1 MKLLVMIMLTAL
13 LWGCSS
19 ENDRAITVDATGKH
33 QPGWLAAHSTS
44 FLDSSTVC
52 KDCHGATLTGG
63 ISGVSCSTASF
74 DGVYCHANG
83 PHPIPWP
90 GHNQS
95 TNQFNNCS
103 PCHGAGLTGG
113 ANAPACSSCHT
124 QLPPGTVPIIGT
136 CVSCHA
142 APPDGLVFPNIS
154 GSHKAHTVLPLE
166 CAVCHSGGGSG
177 TPTHGKSLTVA
188 FPVAYNAKTGA
199 AVMNPD
205 GTCAT
210 VSCHGGQT
218 TPAWRGGRKLD
229 PNQDCTFC
237 HAAGTAQFNSYNSG
251 EHDKHL
257 IDAGLFC
264 VDCHDMT
271 AVSAGAYHF
280 SGLGTPTFELNPN
293 LTLNKSVNKNLNY
306 INGSCTPSGNFSISV
321 CHATK
326 SWR

>member
-13 LWGCSS
+13 LWGCGDA
-19 ENDRAITVDATGKH
+19 NDRAITVDASGKH
-33 QPGWLAAHSTS
+33 PFDWLATHSAS

-63 ISGVSCSTASF
+63 ISGVSCSS
-74 DGVYCHANG
+74 CHPN
-83 PHPIPWP
+83 PHPVPWP
-90 GHNQS
+90 AHNQS

-113 ANAPACSSCHT
+113 ATAPACSSCHT
-124 QLPPGTVPIIGT
+124 QLSPGTVPLIGT

-142 APPDGLVFPNIS
+142 APPNGAVFPNIS
-154 GSHKAHTVLPLE
+154 GSHKAHTALPLE
-166 CAVCHSGGGSG
+166 CAVCHNGGGSG
-177 TPTHGKSLTVA
+177 TATHGTSLTVA

-199 AVMNPD
+199 AALNAD

-218 TPAWRGGRKLD
+218 TPAWRGGRKLN

-237 HAAGTAQFNSYNSG
+237 HAAGTAQYNSYNSG
-251 EHDKHL
+251 RHEKH
-257 IDAGLFC
+257 ITGAGMYC

-271 AVSAGAYHF
+271 VVSGGASHF
-280 SGLGTPTFELNPN
+280 SGLGTPAFELNPN

-321 CHATK
+321 CHSTE